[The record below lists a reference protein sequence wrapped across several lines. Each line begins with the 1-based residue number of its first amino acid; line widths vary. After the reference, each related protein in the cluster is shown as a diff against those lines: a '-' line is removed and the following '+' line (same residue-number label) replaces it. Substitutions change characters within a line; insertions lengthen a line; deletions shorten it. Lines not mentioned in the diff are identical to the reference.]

1 MRLRLPVLCVSLV
14 FLAVPVLAQQ
24 SKNVTVRPLPGAPA
38 PTGRGWGLIVGIND
52 YKDQTINPLHFAAA
66 DAQRVCDLLT
76 DPQRGG
82 FERSKVKLLL
92 NREATREAI
101 LIALKALEGSATP
114 EDTVFIYFSGHG
126 LEDGGMS
133 YFIPADGN
141 PQLLTDTG
149 ISLDRFNESLSR
161 CPAGRKVVMLDACHS
176 GVIEGRKGSGL
187 MTQDFRRRAFQ
198 EAKGRIVLSSCGP
211 GEASYEWKEQGRS
224 VFTYYL
230 GEALE
235 GAADK
240 DGDGFVTADEA
251 AKYTCEKVEE
261 WAFQHGLKQTPQREY
276 YALTGDI
283 VLACR
288 PGRNES
294 EIASYLGRSGP
305 AFTPGLT
312 PSKLGWGADDKAYP
326 DKFVVNPRDG
336 AEMLWVPAGTFAMG
350 SEDPESEEKPVH
362 QVTLDGFWLYRTEV
376 TNGQFAEFVQS
387 SGCVIEGSWQN
398 DTARGENHPVV
409 CVTWNDAK
417 AYADWAG
424 VALPTEGQWEYGA
437 RGPEG
442 RTYPWGN
449 DWDAQKCCNDENKGG
464 GSPPT
469 TFPVGT
475 FPQGASWC
483 GALDM
488 EGNVSEWCADWY
500 GPYEAGSQRNPQGSS
515 TGSMR
520 VLRGGGWGDNGLG
533 CRAAVRSSLAPVV
546 RDGYLGFR
554 GGCSSK

>member
-350 SEDPESEEKPVH
+350 SNEDDSEKPIH
-362 QVTLDGFWLYRTEV
+362 QVTLDGLWLYRTEV
-376 TNGQFAEFVQS
+376 TNGQFAKFAEA
-387 SGCVIEGSWQN
+387 SGRPIEGNWKDYSG
-398 DTARGENHPVV
+398 RGENHPVV

-417 AYADWAG
+417 AYAEWAG
-424 VALPTEGQWEYGA
+424 MALPTEAQWEYGA
-437 RGPEG
+437 RGAG
-442 RTYPWGN
+442 GLTYPWGN
-449 DWDAQKCCNDENKGG
+449 EWDPKKCCNSDNQGK

-469 TFPVGT
+469 FPVGSFAT
-475 FPQGASWC
+475 DKSWC
-483 GALDM
+483 GALDLA
-488 EGNVSEWCADWY
+488 GNVYEWCADWY
-500 GPYEAGSQRNPQGSS
+500 EPYEAEAGHSPTGPN
-515 TGSMR
+515 TGSTR
-520 VLRGGGWGDNGLG
+520 VLRGGGWLYYGGYCRGAARHWGDPGSKHD
-533 CRAAVRSSLAPVV
+533 CW
-546 RDGYLGFR
+546 GFR
-554 GGCSSK
+554 CAVPGR